1 MYYRWITANKLKL
14 VGQIGFVGAVFWN
27 YCTTMQMNNEPQV
40 TLVFNDKR
48 LGATMVE
55 KDLVIIDTS
64 DAMMVGSLDYE

>member
-1 MYYRWITANKLKL
+1 
-14 VGQIGFVGAVFWN
+14 
-27 YCTTMQMNNEPQV
+27 MQMNIEPRV

-64 DAMMVGSLDYE
+64 DAMMVSLWL